1 MAEMVKK
8 AKARTWARRLA
19 EAHDQ
24 ETGAQGDP
32 KAFLAIGKY
41 LEQTETEVPAD
52 FLGVFAACT
61 HAAYQAGQKAP

>member
-1 MAEMVKK
+1 MASK

-19 EAHDQ
+19 EAFDM

-32 KAFLAIGKY
+32 KAFMAIGKY
-41 LEQTETEVPAD
+41 LEQTDTEVPDD

-61 HAAYQAGQKAP
+61 HAAYEAGQTSKG